1 MRPRRWWSVIL
12 TLGLCMALSPLSSQA
27 GPNRAFAGQP
37 NRQAFTSPQPRA
49 HTNGWNRQPYQRQQM
64 RGQTCGWNGHNRQWQ
79 HQRAHTNGW
88 NRQPYQRQ
96 QVRGQTHGWNGHNRQ
111 WQHQRAQT
119 NRWNSQPHRW
129 NQPRGN
135 AYGWN
140 GQNRQW
146 NQPRRNAYGWN
157 GNQRPGVQHRNAYG
171 RNDRQYQWQ
180 QPPTG
185 GQQNNTGS
193 SYNRAGRQGYP
204 QSANITPSSSGYSR
218 DTTISAGETGAR
230 PSSRN
235 PDASGSAPLSQ
246 DRSRSGVI

>member
-37 NRQAFTSPQPRA
+37 NRRAFTSPQP
-49 HTNGWNRQPYQRQQM
+49 
-64 RGQTCGWNGHNRQWQ
+64 
-79 HQRAHTNGW
+79 RAHTNGW

-111 WQHQRAQT
+111 WQHQRAHT